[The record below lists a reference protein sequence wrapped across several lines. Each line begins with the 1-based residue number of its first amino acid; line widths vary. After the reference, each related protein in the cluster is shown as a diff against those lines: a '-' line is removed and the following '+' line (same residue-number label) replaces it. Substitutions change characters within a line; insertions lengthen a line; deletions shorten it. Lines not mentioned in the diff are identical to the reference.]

1 MPHSIRTVS
10 SDQKPPK
17 KKVLSTKGKGQ
28 GHAGLS
34 STSHK
39 DEIFKGKCNFYH
51 KFGHKNTDCRKLK
64 FYLEKKGNCIMM
76 VCLES
81 NIIDESS
88 NTWWIDTGAAIHVT
102 N

>member
-28 GHAGLS
+28 GHARLS
-34 STSHK
+34 FTGHK
-39 DEIFKGKCNFYH
+39 GEMFKGKCNFCH
-51 KFGHKNTDCRKLK
+51 KFEHKKTDYRKLK
-64 FYLEKKGNCIMM
+64 FYLEKKGNCIVM

-81 NIIDESS
+81 NIIDVPS
-88 NTWWIDTGAAIHVT
+88 NTW
-102 N
+102 